1 MLQNMQCTVTLLWS
15 AIVIL
20 NLFKFIIAILKL
32 QIWFSF
38 IVVVRALMWYVQSLF
53 YLLKNVTDSRQ
64 VGFAYDVLLKNVFCG
79 AENENTE
86 GEK

>member
-1 MLQNMQCTVTLLWS
+1 MLYAQKGLSPKFWFVARQIRAGMLQNMQCTVTLLWS

-38 IVVVRALMWYVQSLF
+38 IVVVRALMWHVQSLF
-53 YLLKNVTDSRQ
+53 YLLKNVTDSR
-64 VGFAYDVLLKNVFCG
+64 
-79 AENENTE
+79 
-86 GEK
+86 

>member
-1 MLQNMQCTVTLLWS
+1 MAC
-15 AIVIL
+15 AITF
-20 NLFKFIIAILKL
+20 LFI
-32 QIWFSF
+32 
-38 IVVVRALMWYVQSLF
+38 
-53 YLLKNVTDSRQ
+53 KNVTDSRE